1 MSSEARQI
9 ANAANAQLSTGPRT
23 DQGKARSSQNARTHG
38 LTASQLFIPAED
50 REEFDKLH
58 DELLAD
64 IRPQGAI
71 QETLFEQVIDSAWN
85 LRCIRRMQAQLN
97 ASAPGPDSLD
107 DPVLTKKLDRL
118 ARHKTSNERSYHR
131 ALRELKSL
139 QTDAA
144 LALLLPPEFIRR
156 TQPLASKT
164 KITKRTQALALADR
178 RNGVEIEWW
187 SGADAEG
194 GALRFAL
201 ENYDRP
207 ETPAAGK

>member
-1 MSSEARQI
+1 MNNPKLPETRSEFDELR
-9 ANAANAQLSTGPRT
+9 AQL
-23 DQGKARSSQNARTHG
+23 Q
-38 LTASQLFIPAED
+38 
-50 REEFDKLH
+50 
-58 DELLAD
+58 AD
-64 IRPQGAI
+64 IRPQGAL
-71 QETLFEQVIDSAWN
+71 QETLFEQVIDAAWN
-85 LRCIRRMQAQLN
+85 LRLVRRMQAQLN
-97 ASAPGPDSLD
+97 ASSAGLDSLD

-118 ARHKTSNERSYHR
+118 ARHKTSHERSYHR

-144 LALLLPPEFIRR
+144 LVLLLPPEFIRR

-187 SGADAEG
+187 SDAEA

-207 ETPAAGK
+207 ETTTTAASRPIRKGPVIPA